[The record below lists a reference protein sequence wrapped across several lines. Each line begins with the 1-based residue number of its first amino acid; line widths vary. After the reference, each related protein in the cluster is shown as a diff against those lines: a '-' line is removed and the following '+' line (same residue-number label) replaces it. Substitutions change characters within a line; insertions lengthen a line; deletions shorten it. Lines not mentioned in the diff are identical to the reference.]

1 MAHASDAL
9 LPSVQIA
16 GPSSASAGDF
26 FALLKPRVM
35 SLVVFTALVGM
46 MLAPGHIN
54 PVVGFAALLAIAV
67 GAGAAGCLNMWYDAD
82 IDAIMTRTAL
92 RPIPAGRVSRD
103 EALAFGL
110 TLSVGSVVFLGLMT
124 NLFAAAFLAF
134 TIIFYA
140 VVYTMW
146 LKRWTAL
153 V

>member
-67 GAGAAGCLNMWYDAD
+67 GATMAAPLAGPLPPAQACAVQ
-82 IDAIMTRTAL
+82 APTAQVAAPVPRAL
-92 RPIPAGRVSRD
+92 CAQWGTTAPLAPALWLAARNRAAVSATLASMVPGR
-103 EALAFGL
+103 E
-110 TLSVGSVVFLGLMT
+110 GSMVTGPWK
-124 NLFAAAFLAF
+124 
-134 TIIFYA
+134 IY
-140 VVYTMW
+140 
-146 LKRWTAL
+146 
-153 V
+153 